1 MYEMFTGLEPYAAEI
16 EQGMSKADFLYL
28 VAHEDLRPAVPELRP
43 DGGPYGELALA
54 DFPIGILHLM
64 VRTRPAAAARGRGTD
79 ARRRRSAGTGTR
91 GGGPTWTRSRNGCS
105 RSPGPRSS
113 GKGP

>member
-1 MYEMFTGLEPYAAEI
+1 
-16 EQGMSKADFLYL
+16 MSKADFLYL

-64 VRTRPAAAARGRGTD
+64 VRMHA
-79 ARRRRSAGTGTR
+79 
-91 GGGPTWTRSRNGCS
+91 TRSR
-105 RSPGPRSS
+105 GPRARD
-113 GKGP
+113 